1 MKTKLTVGNSEYVLE
16 DLISQSRSMITI
28 GRETDEAFNVITTGE
43 YWDVFQCQFNHTGN
57 GWLLR
62 NGQLRTECP
71 KGIKSRLQHACQMCM
86 GRCVN
91 IRTAN
96 PRYSWRY
103 PVQPTLLNGLPLSDD
118 GVVVKD
124 GDVITINNGES
135 DFFIRICFVV

>member
-28 GRETDEAFNVITTGE
+28 GRETDEAFNVITTGGH
-43 YWDVFQCQFNHTGN
+43 WGVFQCQFNCTDS

-71 KGIKSRLQHACQMCM
+71 KGIKSRLQHACRMCM

-96 PRYSWRY
+96 PRYSWRF
-103 PVQPTLLNGLPLSDD
+103 PDHPTLLNGLPLSDG

-124 GDVITINNGES
+124 GNVITVNDGES